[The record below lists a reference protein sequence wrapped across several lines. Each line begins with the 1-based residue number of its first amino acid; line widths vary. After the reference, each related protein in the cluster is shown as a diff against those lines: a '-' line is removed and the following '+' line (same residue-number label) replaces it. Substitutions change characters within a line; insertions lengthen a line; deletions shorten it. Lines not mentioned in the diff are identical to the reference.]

1 MANLM
6 TQRVLD
12 DIWTTLL
19 LFSADTNLSPCDGYS
34 GTVVYFPSFSIN
46 LTETGM
52 SQ

>member
-6 TQRVLD
+6 TRRVLH
-12 DIWTTLL
+12 DIWTTLP
-19 LFSADTNLSPCDGYS
+19 LFSADTNLSPCEGIV
-34 GTVVYFPSFSIN
+34 GTVAYFPSFSIN